1 MAEERIILTRAGYE
15 QLSQQ
20 LEAMEAMQ
28 EEGIEEIAETFDET
42 DYDEGG
48 SLYDAMFD
56 RDRLM
61 LRINNLRHVL
71 ARAEV
76 IDEDPDPDRVSPG
89 DEVTVWD
96 VEEQVER
103 RFRIVSGEE
112 VVHGI
117 EGISSESP
125 VGEALLGCQ
134 VGDVVEVEVPDGT
147 AHYAIRAVS

>member
-1 MAEERIILTRAGYE
+1 
-15 QLSQQ
+15 
-20 LEAMEAMQ
+20 
-28 EEGIEEIAETFDET
+28 DET